1 MAKRAKKRPYK
12 SWTTDDLKE
21 LKQHS
26 REKTPV
32 AKIASAMKRT
42 EATIRMKAY
51 QLGFRSVTGAGRHA
65 KCGGKAF
72 CSQQTHFEESG
83 RHIRQR
89 SELT

>member
-42 EATIRMKAY
+42 EATIRTKAY
-51 QLGFRSVTGAGRHA
+51 QLGFSVGHRRR
-65 KCGGKAF
+65 KA
-72 CSQQTHFEESG
+72 
-83 RHIRQR
+83 RKVRR
-89 SELT
+89 